1 MPNGAVVQCQT
12 TTTDDSNEAHLMYAY
27 QRLVRDMP
35 CVDQTDEYDSNPLG
49 TDEQT
54 YDVVP

>member
-1 MPNGAVVQCQT
+1 MPNGAMVQCQT
-12 TTTDDSNEAHLMYAY
+12 TTADDANEAHSVYAY

-35 CVDQTDEYDSNPLG
+35 CADQTDVCDPDPLG

-54 YDVVP
+54 HDVVP